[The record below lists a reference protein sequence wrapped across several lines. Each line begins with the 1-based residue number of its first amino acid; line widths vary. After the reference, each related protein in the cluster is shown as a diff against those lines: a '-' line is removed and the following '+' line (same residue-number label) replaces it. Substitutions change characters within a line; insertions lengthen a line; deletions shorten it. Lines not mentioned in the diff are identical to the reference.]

1 MTVSTKALESA
12 ATING
17 SHTINQGS
25 YNECRLIYCE
35 RPREGMEDTVPA
47 VTDTGDL
54 YWVTVGEDGA
64 VKCVWEANNLIY
76 DDLERFLIPDED
88 EDE

>member
-1 MTVSTKALESA
+1 MTVSMKALERA

-25 YNECRLIYCE
+25 YSQRRLIFCE
-35 RPREGMEDTVPA
+35 WPREGMEDTVPA

-54 YWVTVGEDGA
+54 YWVTVGKDGK
-64 VKCVWEANNLIY
+64 VTCILEAHNLIY

-88 EDE
+88 DDE